1 MSFFSLILQKNNLIK
16 HDGRALWKYF
26 LNDNDYAKLASEL
39 NYTEIKFIDP
49 RDVTLFYTQWWKKKY
64 DGGKPSK
71 QHIFD
76 ALQGNIHYKVNCEE
90 FYKLA
95 IKGAQMLGVKWI
107 KKQYTLYFR
116 TLLLQGGLPLGH
128 IAKNQGY
135 YQSFLLAVLE
145 EQPETIE
152 DFIFKPEIVALLPKT
167 SQNDLIYENCF
178 EIVRS
183 ILNDESDY
191 DELLTSDDVI
201 KSISNELKIRK
212 ETLVKKQRLS
222 KPKNYWLMNFD
233 NEKTTIFLKIG
244 LADSYDTESL
254 ENILGI
260 TINQREYQFFL
271 NNDLICIFRKMA
283 NGKYKTDWYAQQS
296 IEWDQES
303 TLPYTYVIQNNEK
316 VDVKDFIQTI
326 PNFDTPTLW
335 EKFSDTEW
343 RLIKG
348 SIAPN
353 KEASLLF
360 PNHWKSDLPHV
371 TISVFE
377 SQMAWLGFEGEI
389 EITDNSQTNK
399 YQSGIDSF
407 NWTIES
413 CKPSWMLKANMTVVN
428 NIPRIFAYDKNDK
441 LVPRDK
447 FKVWIRRHKSAE
459 MWQELSKLNYISIG
473 CIDLKIEKD
482 GLTAYD
488 MFFNIGNFSIKYQDS
503 SIDHA
508 TLQLKNREAFEF
520 TLDESSIL
528 EIESYNDIYKLQVN
542 TQFSKIPTYISGN
555 IGHRNHKKLY
565 FELES
570 PFKGM
575 IVTDKDGNIV
585 PETQTLSIS
594 NLYGIRILSS
604 PNVETFIRIKNS
616 LKTDV
621 KITKEIKETSQPL
634 IAFKDEI
641 VRLYYLADA
650 MNYKNKVTIELIEG
664 RNMKTYEISGFS
676 HTLNVESQHEKV
688 VCLYSS
694 TDALNLYAAP
704 LNCDSKHIELI
715 PLLNNDESY
724 IIPVT
729 EFTNEF
735 IVISSKEKESQLMPR
750 FISTDENF
758 VGVDKNERIEL
769 YHSQLIEGTFDDEI
783 WKKVL
788 AYFNIC
794 TKHDLPFSTFDELRA
809 ISRSSEVA
817 ARAYLFLGIN
827 NENPD
832 DFIQKFIPEM
842 EQDLGFCFHWI
853 KKIDWLDSIEEL
865 TSFYGE
871 QYKDNIEQLL
881 SSYME
886 NIGLFD
892 VCLFLKNINY
902 ENTKIDHREI
912 SHIRAN
918 LGERILGE
926 LPLHSP
932 KITKDYGIP
941 IEQHSQVKLLLRSP
955 IAVAEAI
962 KDIQNNFP
970 LWAGNDFRDTIRRN
984 IQYSQYLNP
993 EFYNKTI
1000 LHALKNN

>member
-1 MSFFSLILQKNNLIK
+1 MSFFTSLLQKNNLIK

-26 LNDNDYAKLASEL
+26 LNDIDYSKLASEL
-39 NYTEIKFIDP
+39 KHTALKQIDP

-71 QHIFD
+71 QLIFD
-76 ALQGNIHYKVNCEE
+76 ELNGNLQYEINCEE

-95 IKGAQMLGVKWI
+95 IIGAQILGVKWI

-116 TLLLQGGLPLGH
+116 TLLLQGGLPLEH
-128 IAKNQGY
+128 IAQNQGY

-152 DFIFKPEIVALLPKT
+152 DFIFKREITALLPKT

-191 DELLTSDDVI
+191 DQLLSSDDAI

-212 ETLVKKQRLS
+212 KTLEKKQRLS
-222 KPKNYWLMNFD
+222 KPKNYWLMNFNND
-233 NEKTTIFLKIG
+233 RVTIFLKIG
-244 LADSYDTESL
+244 LADSYEIESL
-254 ENILGI
+254 ESILGI
-260 TINQREYQFFL
+260 TVVQREYQFFL
-271 NNDLICIFRKMA
+271 NDDLICVFRKMT
-283 NGKYKTDWYAQQS
+283 NGKYKTDWYAQQN
-296 IEWDQES
+296 IEWNQES
-303 TLPYTYVIQNNEK
+303 TLPYTYIIENNVK
-316 VDVKDFIQTI
+316 IDVKDFIQTV
-326 PNFDTPTLW
+326 PDFDMPSLW

-360 PNHWKSDLPHV
+360 PTHWKTGLPHLN
-371 TISVFE
+371 ISVYE
-377 SQMAWLGFEGEI
+377 NQMSWLAFEGEI

-399 YQSGIDSF
+399 YQSGVESF

-413 CKPSWMLKANMTVVN
+413 TKPSWMLKTNMTVVN
-428 NIPRIFAYDKNDK
+428 NLPRVFVYDENDK
-441 LVPRDK
+441 LIAREK
-447 FKVWIRRHKSAE
+447 FTIWIKRHKSAE
-459 MWQELSKLNYISIG
+459 MWQELSKSNSIASG

-482 GLTAYD
+482 GITAYD
-488 MFFNIGNFSIKYQDS
+488 MFFNIGNFSIKYLNS

-508 TLQLKNREAFEF
+508 NLQLKNREAFAF

-542 TQFSKIPTYISGN
+542 TQYSKIPTYISGN
-555 IGHRNHKKLY
+555 IGHQNHKKLY

-575 IVTDKDGNIV
+575 IITDKNGDII

-616 LKTDV
+616 LKPDV
-621 KITKEIKETSQPL
+621 KITKEIKEASQPL

-664 RNMKTYEISGFS
+664 RNTKTYEISGFS
-676 HTLNVESQHEKV
+676 HTLNVENQNENIVS
-688 VCLYSS
+688 LYNSN
-694 TDALNLYAAP
+694 DLLNLYAAP
-704 LNCDSKHIELI
+704 LNCLSKHIELI
-715 PLLNNDESY
+715 PLLNNETSF

-729 EFTNEF
+729 EFTHEF

-750 FISTDENF
+750 FVSTDANF

-769 YHSQLIEGTFDDEI
+769 YHSQLIEGTVHDEI

-827 NENPD
+827 NESPD
-832 DFIQKFIPEM
+832 DFIRKFIPEM

-853 KKIDWLDSIEEL
+853 KKTDWLNSLDEL
-865 TSFYGE
+865 TTFYGE
-871 QYKDNIEQLL
+871 QYKDNIEELF

-892 VCLFLKNINY
+892 ICLFLKNISN
-902 ENTKIDHREI
+902 ENFKIDHREI
-912 SHIRAN
+912 STFRAS
-918 LGERILGE
+918 LGARILGE
-926 LPLHSP
+926 LPLHTP

-941 IEQHSQVKLLLRSP
+941 VEQHPQVKLLLRSP
-955 IAVAEAI
+955 IAVAESI
-962 KDIQNNFP
+962 NDTQHEYPI
-970 LWAGNDFRDTIRRN
+970 WAGDDHRDGIRRN

-993 EFYNKTI
+993 EFYNKAI
-1000 LHALKNN
+1000 LHALKNK